1 MRARRELVATL
12 AVWAGLAGAPLVLDE
27 WSVSQLAIFV
37 TYGIFAMSLA
47 VIWGQVGLLCFGQA
61 VWFGI
66 GAYAM
71 GLTTLGQ
78 LPYLEATTSSWLGL
92 LLAVALPAMAANV
105 IGRFLFYG
113 RGLQGAY
120 FAIVTLAIA
129 IIAERIA
136 NQSSYLGGFNGLIG
150 IPPFDLGG
158 GLLLLDPLPTYYAAL
173 AVAFLVFVL
182 LEALIRSPWGTVLR
196 AIRGGEDRTR
206 FFGYDVAAY
215 KLSTFTLSAA
225 LAGLSG
231 GIFVTQFGF
240 ASPSLIGFA
249 LSTEVLIW
257 VALGGK
263 TVLIAALLGAIVVRW
278 AGSWLS
284 ETLGA
289 YWPLA
294 LGLLFILSIV
304 LLPKGLIG
312 QALVWISDRG
322 EGARPRA
329 KGDRQLAPRN

>member
-1 MRARRELVATL
+1 MRARRELVCAL

-37 TYGIFAMSLA
+37 TYGIFAMRL
-47 VIWGQVGLLCFGQA
+47 IWGQAGLLCFGQA

-78 LPYLEATTSSWLGL
+78 LPWLEDTTSSWLGL
-92 LLAVALPAMAANV
+92 LLAVALPAIAANV

-136 NQSSYLGGFNGLIG
+136 NQSSWLGGFNGLIG
-150 IPPFDLGG
+150 VPPFDLGG
-158 GLLLLDPLPTYYAAL
+158 GVLLLDQLPTYYATL
-173 AVAFLVFVL
+173 IVAFLVFVL
-182 LEALIRSPWGTVLR
+182 LEALIRSPFGTVLR
-196 AIRGGEDRTR
+196 AIRDDEDRTR

-215 KLSTFTLSAA
+215 KLSALTLSAA

-294 LGLLFILSIV
+294 LGLLFIVSIV

-312 QALVWISDRG
+312 QALVWIAERG
-322 EGARPRA
+322 EGATPRA
-329 KGDRQLAPRN
+329 KSDRQLAPRS